1 MAPSEVSPVIEASDL
16 PAQAVIEEPERQAG
30 FGRNFGF
37 LVHDVSRLIKRR
49 FDRKARQTGLP
60 ITRRQAA
67 VMLYIARNE
76 GVSQTEVATWLDLE
90 PIALVRMLDKLN
102 DEGLVERRAHP
113 TDRRVR
119 TLWLTPAARPVVAQI
134 VTINMAIREETFAG
148 MAPDA
153 RDTVIDILGGIKE
166 NLALREEADDS
177 PALLQRDLMVSIKPS
192 ESSQSRPAELQPK
205 RVE

>member
-1 MAPSEVSPVIEASDL
+1 MAPSEFPSAVEPRDLALEGIIEQ
-16 PAQAVIEEPERQAG
+16 PQAQAG

-60 ITRRQAA
+60 ITRRQAS
-67 VMLYIARNE
+67 VVLYVARNE

-102 DEGLVERRAHP
+102 EEGLVERRAHP

-119 TLWLTPAARPVVAQI
+119 TLWLTPAARPMVTQI
-134 VTINMAIREETFAG
+134 LAINKAIREEAFVG
-148 MAPDA
+148 MPAHA
-153 RDTVIDILGGIKE
+153 RETVIDILDGIKG
-166 NLALREEADDS
+166 NLALREGTYDS
-177 PALLQRDLMVSIKPS
+177 PTAPTAGPDGIDIAKLPV
-192 ESSQSRPAELQPK
+192 AAG
-205 RVE
+205 